1 MNILGWKIQI
11 IKTKKIEKKYLNNIQ
26 ENQFLKVKNSLLE
39 LEKYFMELKGRE
51 LNDIE
56 AQDKREIEELLFK
69 LIIAS
74 TENEE

>member
-39 LEKYFMELKGRE
+39 LEKYFIELKGRE

-56 AQDKREIEELLFK
+56 AQGKREIK
-69 LIIAS
+69 
-74 TENEE
+74 